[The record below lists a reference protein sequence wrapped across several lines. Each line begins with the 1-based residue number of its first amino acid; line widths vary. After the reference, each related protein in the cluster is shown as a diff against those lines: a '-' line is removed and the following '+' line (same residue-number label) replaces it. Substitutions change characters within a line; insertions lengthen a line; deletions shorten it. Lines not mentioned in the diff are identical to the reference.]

1 MSTLFLDIGNVLLSN
16 GWNRRMRQAAVD
28 EKFNL
33 DEEEMEERHHLTF

>member
-16 GWNRRMRQAAVD
+16 GWNRRMRQAAV
-28 EKFNL
+28 EKFGL